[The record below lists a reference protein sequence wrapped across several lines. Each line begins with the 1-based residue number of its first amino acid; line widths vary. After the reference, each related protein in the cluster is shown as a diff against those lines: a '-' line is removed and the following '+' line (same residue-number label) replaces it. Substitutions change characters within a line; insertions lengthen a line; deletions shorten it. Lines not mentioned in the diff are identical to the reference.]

1 MSNIGMTAAGRVL
14 KAREQTRPTARDH
27 IINIFDFFF
36 ELSGDRSY
44 GNDKSIVCGIAR
56 LDSRPVTVI
65 GQQKGRTLEENMEMR
80 FGMPDPEGYRK
91 AMRMMKQAEKFRR
104 PVITFIDTPGA
115 FPGKEAEERGQGMA
129 IAECIEM
136 MSRLKVPC
144 ISVFIGEG
152 GSGGALA
159 LAVSDR
165 TIMEE
170 NAIFSILSPE
180 GFASILWRDTVR
192 WEEAAE
198 AMKLT
203 AQDLMQMGICDEIVH
218 EKDVA
223 TEAGRHKLYADVKR
237 AISDNLEP
245 LLRMSGEQL
254 TRARYKKLRSVGIR

>member
-152 GSGGALA
+152 GSDGTAGGHRGGAEVLRLA
-159 LAVSDR
+159 ARSDEFGSRLAGAVR
-165 TIMEE
+165 
-170 NAIFSILSPE
+170 
-180 GFASILWRDTVR
+180 RDTI
-192 WEEAAE
+192 
-198 AMKLT
+198 AMCVQ
-203 AQDLMQMGICDEIVH
+203 APG
-218 EKDVA
+218 
-223 TEAGRHKLYADVKR
+223 AGRLSRGITWKSHCR
-237 AISDNLEP
+237 
-245 LLRMSGEQL
+245 RGEVRPPK
-254 TRARYKKLRSVGIR
+254 TRCWGRRGD